1 MTARR
6 RWSPLAADGGP
17 VLLGR
22 LALGASTAALLV
34 AVLALVATDAVRGE
48 PTPVRET
55 TTVRELPALPGQ
67 ALELEGSEAIPALRK
82 ERERRSTRRSQRSRT
97 SSGERST
104 RAAAPRAAAPRA
116 AAPEPPAPTADPVA
130 PAASSPAP
138 APAAAPA
145 PAPPPPAP
153 RPQPAPRPAAKPAP
167 QPPPV
172 LFDDQG

>member
-1 MTARR
+1 VTARR
-6 RWSPLAADGGP
+6 RSSLVPADGGP

-48 PTPVRET
+48 PTPVGET
-55 TTVRELPALPGQ
+55 TTVRELPTLPGQ
-67 ALELEGSEAIPALRK
+67 PLELEGSDAIPALRT
-82 ERERRSTRRSQRSRT
+82 ESERRSSRRPQRSRT
-97 SSGERST
+97 PARERSSP
-104 RAAAPRAAAPRA
+104 AAAPRAAAPR
-116 AAPEPPAPTADPVA
+116 PPAPTADPA
-130 PAASSPAP
+130 PPAANSPAP

-145 PAPPPPAP
+145 PAPPAPAP
-153 RPQPAPRPAAKPAP
+153 RAQPAPQPAAKPAP

>member
-1 MTARR
+1 MSARR
-6 RWSPLAADGGP
+6 RWSPVPADGGP

-67 ALELEGSEAIPALRK
+67 ALELEGSEAIPALRR
-82 ERERRSTRRSQRSRT
+82 ERERRSARRSQRSRT

-104 RAAAPRAAAPRA
+104 RAAAPRA

-130 PAASSPAP
+130 PAASSPAPAP